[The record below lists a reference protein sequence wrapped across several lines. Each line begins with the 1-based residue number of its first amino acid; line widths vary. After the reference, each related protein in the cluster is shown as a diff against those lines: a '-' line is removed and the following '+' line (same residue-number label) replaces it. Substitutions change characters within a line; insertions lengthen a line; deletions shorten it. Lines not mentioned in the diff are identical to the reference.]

1 MVAVLPSGTNT
12 FVLDHDASHK
22 LRIDF
27 SRDPKK
33 FALNRYCQIVQTEKM
48 AGYYLKMT
56 IEEAARVSSTGV
68 EYAWPDSAVAP
79 NGQDGTESFEYLG
92 FLTKRFAY
100 PFVLGDLSVDQASW
114 DILGNHTAIHRQK
127 AMTAR
132 TNAVV
137 TAMTTTSNYDS
148 THYSAVSSISGN
160 SGNWAASTTAR
171 SDIKRSLMYAAE
183 LILKDT
189 NGVVEPGELHLV
201 VSPSLARNM
210 AQSQEIVDYI
220 KGSPDAK
227 AALRGEGGVFG
238 KNAYFG
244 LPDTLYGIPI
254 EVETTVRVTTLKG
267 ATASR
272 SYVMP
277 STSAALISRPGAL
290 VGEYGSPSFST
301 VTLFVYGKDDMTVE
315 TKHDVDNRRQ
325 MGRVV
330 DNFQAVV
337 TAPVA
342 GFLFTSAA

>member
-1 MVAVLPSGTNT
+1 MVAALPSGSNT
-12 FVLDHDASHK
+12 FVLSHDASHK

-33 FALNRYCQIVQTEKM
+33 FALNRYAQIVPTPKM

-56 IEEAARVSSTGV
+56 IEEAARVSATGV
-68 EYAWPDSAVAP
+68 EYAWPDGATAP

-92 FLTKRFAY
+92 FLTKRYAY

-114 DILGNHTAIHRQK
+114 DIMGNHTAIHRQK

-132 TNAVV
+132 TQAVV
-137 TAMTTTSNYDS
+137 TAMTTTGNYDS
-148 THYSAVSSISGN
+148 THYSAVSSISGA
-160 SGNWAASTTAR
+160 SGTWAASTTAR

-189 NGVVEPGELHLV
+189 NGVVTPEDLHLV
-201 VSPSLARNM
+201 LNPSLARAM
-210 AQSQEIVDYI
+210 AQSQEVIDFI

-227 AALRGEGGVFG
+227 AQLRGEGGFG

-244 LPDTLYGIPI
+244 LPDVLYGVPI
-254 EVETTVRVTTLKG
+254 EVEQTVRVTTPKG
-267 ATASR
+267 ATTAR
-272 SYVMP
+272 SYVM
-277 STSAALISRPGAL
+277 SDSSAVLCSRPGAL

-301 VTLFVYGKDDMTVE
+301 VTVFAYEKDDMTVE

-325 MGRVV
+325 LGRVV
-330 DNFQAVV
+330 DNFQAVM
-337 TAPVA
+337 TAPVS
-342 GFLFTSAA
+342 GFLFTSAQ